1 MANTAAPS
9 TDPVR
14 FEIPLYTLAEGA
26 RYLRVRPTTFS
37 TWAQGY
43 RRYPPGRSAVKAGP
57 IITATKGKRGEP
69 RLPFVGLAEAHV
81 VAALRR
87 GLGEQPVSLQRI
99 RHAVGMLRQE
109 LGVEHALAQRSLY
122 TDGAQLLYA
131 YDEAAGGGE
140 LAGLTELVSGQ
151 RVFREVV
158 RDYLK
163 RITYGDDGWAA
174 RLQLPETDLL
184 EVDPHV
190 GFGRPLL
197 VGYGVPVEAARARI
211 RAGESAE
218 DVADDFEV
226 PVALLNEASQ
236 ALAD

>member
-1 MANTAAPS
+1 MVDTAAPPN
-9 TDPVR
+9 DPVR
-14 FEIPLYTLAEGA
+14 FEVPLYTLAEGA
-26 RYLRVRPTTFS
+26 RYLRVDRTTFS

-43 RRYPPGRSAVKAGP
+43 RRHPPGRPAVKADP
-57 IITATKGKRGEP
+57 IITATEGERGEP
-69 RLPFVGLAEAHV
+69 RVPFVGLAEAHV

-99 RHAVGMLRQE
+99 RHAVGILRKE
-109 LGVEHALAQRSLY
+109 IGVEHALAQESLY

-131 YDEAAGGGE
+131 YDEAKGGGE
-140 LAGLTELVSGQ
+140 LAGLTELASGQ
-151 RVFREVV
+151 RVFGEVV
-158 RDYLK
+158 RAYLK
-163 RITYGDDGWAA
+163 RITYDENGWAA
-174 RLQLPETDLL
+174 RLRLPETDRL

-226 PVALLNEASQ
+226 PVAVLNEASQ